1 VNEITLAKTQFA
13 EVLTAAGFRVSEY
26 VPERITP
33 PVVIISSGSPY
44 LVPAS
49 IKAEYLMNLE
59 ITLVAATASNK
70 QATEKLDEM
79 VADVINALPAYAR
92 LANVARFIPAA
103 SPATTTL
110 SLAIFAIRLS
120 PLDRCL

>member
-1 VNEITLAKTQFA
+1 MNEISLAKSEFGA
-13 EVLTAAGFRVSEY
+13 VLTAAGFRVSEY

-33 PVVIISSGSPY
+33 PVVIISNGSPY

-59 ITLVAATASNK
+59 VTLVAATASNK

-79 VADVINALPAYAR
+79 VADVLNALPPYAR
-92 LANVARFIPAA
+92 LVNVAQPHILTTNNAEYL
-103 SPATTTL
+103 ATDL
-110 SLAIFAIRLS
+110 M
-120 PLDRCL
+120 LDLRITI

>member
-1 VNEITLAKTQFA
+1 MNEISTAKAQFA
-13 EVLTAAGFRVSEY
+13 AVITAAGFRVSEY

-33 PVVIISSGSPY
+33 PVVIISNGSPY

-49 IKAEYLMNLE
+49 IGSEYLMNLE

-92 LANVARFIPAA
+92 LASVAQPHILTTNNAEYL
-103 SPATTTL
+103 ATDL
-110 SLAIFAIRLS
+110 M
-120 PLDRCL
+120 LDLRITI